1 MKNADM
7 PNQKTSQLTNGA
19 MMTALFAVLLAI
31 SVYVPVLSLVSTLFL
46 ALPIAWYS
54 AKYPAK
60 ASALVAVVG
69 VVLSFL
75 IGGLLSLPLALIHIP
90 LGLMIGLSI
99 HYKKSKL
106 FMFMGS
112 SIVLLLSLMLQ
123 YVAAIAFLGI
133 NFLEEF
139 TTTMRSSYEQAGT
152 WLERLGSESMEEYEE
167 LVAQIMLTFET
178 LLPTLLILTTFTTV
192 WVLLLILLPILKR
205 LGVEVPKF
213 PPFRE
218 MRLPKSVLWYYLIVI
233 LVSLLSDFEQGTM
246 AYFIFANA
254 SMLLQFLLFLQGVSF
269 YHFYIHQEGWPRW
282 VTVIV
287 TIFAV
292 PLQSFTSIIGIL
304 DLGFDIRGWIKRA
317 HEFKGK

>member
-1 MKNADM
+1 
-7 PNQKTSQLTNGA
+7 
-19 MMTALFAVLLAI
+19 MTALFAVLLAI

-133 NFLEEF
+133 NFIEKLTTRAQNFYERTGVQLE
-139 TTTMRSSYEQAGT
+139 Q
-152 WLERLGSESMEEYEE
+152 LGSESVEQYKE
-167 LVAQIMLTFET
+167 LGAQIMLTFET
-178 LLPTLLILTTFTTV
+178 FLPTLLILSVFTIV

-205 LGVEVPKF
+205 LGIEVPKF

>member
-1 MKNADM
+1 
-7 PNQKTSQLTNGA
+7 
-19 MMTALFAVLLAI
+19 MMTALFTVLLAI
-31 SVYVPVLSLVSTLFL
+31 SVYVPVLSIISTLFL

-90 LGLMIGLSI
+90 LGLVIGLSI

-106 FMFMGS
+106 FMFMGA
-112 SIVLLLSLMLQ
+112 SIALLVSLMLQ
-123 YVAAIAFLGI
+123 YLVAIAFFGI

-139 TTTMRSSYEQAGT
+139 NTMMRGSLEQGEA
-152 WLERLGSESMEEYEE
+152 WMVRLGQEPTEEYQE
-167 LVAQIMLTFET
+167 LVAQFVLTFET
-178 LLPTLLILTTFTTV
+178 LLPTLLVLSVFTTV
-192 WVLLLILLPILKR
+192 WILLLILLPILKR
-205 LGVEVPKF
+205 IGTPVPKF

-233 LVSLLSDFEQGTM
+233 LVSLLSDLEQGTM
-246 AYFIFANA
+246 AYLIFANA
-254 SMLLQFLLFLQGVSF
+254 STLLQFLLFLQGVSF

-282 VTVIV
+282 VTVLV
-287 TIFAV
+287 TVLAF

-317 HEFKGK
+317 HESKGK

>member
-1 MKNADM
+1 
-7 PNQKTSQLTNGA
+7 
-19 MMTALFAVLLAI
+19 MTALFAVLLAI

-178 LLPTLLILTTFTTV
+178 FLPTLLILSVFTIV

-205 LGVEVPKF
+205 LGIEVPKF

>member
-7 PNQKTSQLTNGA
+7 PNQKTRQLTNGA

-31 SVYVPVLSLVSTLFL
+31 SVYVPVLSLISTLFL

-54 AKYPAK
+54 AKYPVK

-106 FMFMGS
+106 FMFMGA
-112 SIVLLLSLMLQ
+112 SIVLLLSLMVQ
-123 YVAAIAFLGI
+123 YMAAIAFFGI

-139 TTTMRSSYEQAGT
+139 MVTMRSSYEQAGT
-152 WLERLGSESMEEYEE
+152 WLERLGSESTQEYEE
-167 LVAQIMLTFET
+167 LVAQFMLTFET
-178 LLPTLLILTTFTTV
+178 LLPTLLILSVFTTV
-192 WVLLLILLPILKR
+192 WFLLLILLPILKR
-205 LGVEVPKF
+205 LGIEVPKF

-218 MRLPKSVLWYYLIVI
+218 MRLPKSVLWYYLIVF

-246 AYFIFANA
+246 AYLIFANA

-282 VTVIV
+282 VTVVV
-287 TIFAV
+287 TVLAF

>member
-1 MKNADM
+1 M
-7 PNQKTSQLTNGA
+7 PNQKTRQLTNGA
-19 MMTALFAVLLAI
+19 MMTALFAVLLAV
-31 SVYVPVLSLVSTLFL
+31 SVYVPVLSLISTLFL

-54 AKYPAK
+54 AKYPVK

-69 VVLSFL
+69 AVLSFL

-90 LGLMIGLSI
+90 LGLVVGLSI
-99 HYKKSKL
+99 QYKKSKL

-112 SIVLLLSLMLQ
+112 SIVLLVSLMVQ
-123 YVAAIAFLGI
+123 YVAAIALFGI

-139 TTTMRSSYEQAGT
+139 MATMRSLYEQAGT
-152 WLERLGSESMEEYEE
+152 WLERLGSESTQEYEE
-167 LVAQIMLTFET
+167 LVAQFMLTFET
-178 LLPTLLILTTFTTV
+178 LLPTLLVLSVFTTV

-205 LGVEVPKF
+205 VGVAVPKF

-246 AYFIFANA
+246 AYLIFANA

-282 VTVIV
+282 VMVVVTVLA
-287 TIFAV
+287 F

>member
-1 MKNADM
+1 
-7 PNQKTSQLTNGA
+7 
-19 MMTALFAVLLAI
+19 MTALFAVLLAI

-152 WLERLGSESMEEYEE
+152 WLERLGSESMEDYEE